1 MENNTIQSA
10 RTLSLSSILEG
21 LKPGAP
27 LVRTIGVGEE
37 KALWT
42 GAALIR
48 DGIDFAL
55 LYNIGEGTIDYARLD
70 ADQGWRIDGSAD
82 GSVPSES
89 VGELVSL
96 LGSKVLGSQRSLI
109 LRQKAEVDLNN
120 FKSTTRQTLIDYFE
134 DKGEADEV
142 DEILDSL
149 GLEGRTR
156 TYQVRVRISYE
167 VDVEVEATSEEEAQE
182 KVDDDTYLAT
192 DQVDTSYY
200 EDFEVQSVDEA

>member
-1 MENNTIQSA
+1 MENNTIQSV
-10 RTLSLSSILEG
+10 RGLSSILEG

-27 LVRTIGVGEE
+27 LVRVIGVGEE

-42 GAALIR
+42 GTVLVR
-48 DGIDFAL
+48 DVGEFAL

-142 DEILDSL
+142 DEILDGL

-156 TYQVRVRISYE
+156 IYQVRVRISYE

>member
-1 MENNTIQSA
+1 MENNTIQSV
-10 RTLSLSSILEG
+10 RGLSSILEG

-27 LVRTIGVGEE
+27 LVRVIGVGEE

-42 GAALIR
+42 GTVLVR
-48 DGIDFAL
+48 DVGEFAL

-120 FKSTTRQTLIDYFE
+120 FKSTSSRPRRSWTKSFRLRRSPKRQTPAQTACCGFSKPGTSSPRSAPSRCPSRAMCGSDC
-134 DKGEADEV
+134 A
-142 DEILDSL
+142 
-149 GLEGRTR
+149 
-156 TYQVRVRISYE
+156 
-167 VDVEVEATSEEEAQE
+167 AT
-182 KVDDDTYLAT
+182 
-192 DQVDTSYY
+192 
-200 EDFEVQSVDEA
+200 